1 MTNPAAQ
8 NHRPA
13 NSGYLPAAF
22 RALWHD
28 LPLVATA
35 GVLICTASALVVLLS
50 PGVSP
55 VSVLLTAFL
64 VAPVWAAVVAT
75 TDAVVLDDR
84 GGVPALLKNLRKHAL
99 AGLEVGVVPAVV
111 VGLAL
116 LNWQLYSGPL
126 FAVPLVVSGCA
137 SVLLLLASCYAF
149 SLRVTAGLRGKTLW
163 LAALQLVARAPLV
176 PLGVLALV
184 FVALLL
190 GTSVTASLLLLAPG
204 PVALF
209 ASAGTWTEKHALHR

>member
-1 MTNPAAQ
+1 MT
-8 NHRPA
+8 
-13 NSGYLPAAF
+13 YLPAAF
-22 RALWHD
+22 RALWHE
-28 LPLVATA
+28 LPLLATA
-35 GVLICTASALVVLLS
+35 GATTCAGAVLVVLLS
-50 PGVSP
+50 PGLSP
-55 VSVLLTAFL
+55 LSVLVGAFVL
-64 VAPVWAAVVAT
+64 SPIWAAVVAT
-75 TDAVVLDDR
+75 TDAVVLEDR
-84 GGVPALLKNLRKHAL
+84 GGVTALFGNLRRYAGAGLAVGLVPGVVVAVAL
-99 AGLEVGVVPAVV
+99 A
-111 VGLAL
+111 
-116 LNWQLYSGPL
+116 NWQLYSGPV

-163 LAALQLVARAPLV
+163 FTALHLVARAPLV

-184 FVALLL
+184 FVAVLL